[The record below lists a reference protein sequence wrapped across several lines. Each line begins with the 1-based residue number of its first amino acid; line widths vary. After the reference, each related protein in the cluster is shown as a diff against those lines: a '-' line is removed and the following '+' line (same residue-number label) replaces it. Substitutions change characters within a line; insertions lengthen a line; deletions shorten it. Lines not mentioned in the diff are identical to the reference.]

1 VGARRIG
8 LVLTGGGARAAYQV
22 GALRALAEL
31 APRGP
36 TPFPVVAGI
45 SAGAI
50 NAMALACA
58 AHDFAAG
65 IEALRQ
71 TWSELRPDRIFRT
84 GTLSLA
90 ATGGRWL
97 RDLGG
102 GGFLG
107 GNSINYLLDH
117 APLRALLAQV
127 LPLARMRRHVKAGH
141 LRGVAISAT
150 SYQTGTGV
158 TWYEGA
164 PDIQPWT
171 RTTRAGERT
180 RLSVDHVL
188 ASAAIPL
195 FFPPVKVG
203 GSFYGDGCVRM
214 VYPMSPAI
222 HLGAERILTISVRQ
236 NPGEVRLPTNGER
249 LPLSTIAGVL
259 LNAVF
264 LESIDTDLERLE
276 RVNRT
281 LALVPPE
288 RLAGRDVELRD
299 IPVLALR
306 PSADLGQLAV
316 DEYHRFPGMLRYLLR
331 GIGVTADSGVELL
344 SHLAFEPV
352 YIGRAMEL
360 GYRDTL
366 ARRDEVRDFL
376 AG

>member
-1 VGARRIG
+1 
-8 LVLTGGGARAAYQV
+8 VLTGGGARAAYQV

-36 TPFPVVAGI
+36 LPFPVVAGI

-58 AHDFAAG
+58 AHDFRAG
-65 IEALRQ
+65 TEALRQ
-71 TWSELRPDRIFRT
+71 TWAELRPDRIFRT
-84 GTLSLA
+84 GTFKLA

-107 GNSINYLLDH
+107 GNSINYLLDP
-117 APLRALLAQV
+117 APLRKLLCQV
-127 LPLARMRRHVKAGH
+127 LALARLRRHIKAGR
-141 LRGVAISAT
+141 LRGVAVSAT
-150 SYQTGTGV
+150 SYLTGTGV

-164 PDIQPWT
+164 PDIRPWL
-171 RTTRAGERT
+171 RTNRAGERA
-180 RLSVDHVL
+180 RLTVDHVL
-188 ASAAIPL
+188 ASASIPL

-203 GSFYGDGCVRM
+203 DAFYGDGCVRM

-222 HLGAERILTISVRQ
+222 HLGAERIVTISVRQ
-236 NPGEVRLPTNGER
+236 NPGEASAAPAGER

-288 RLAGRDVELRD
+288 RLLGRDVELRHL
-299 IPVLALR
+299 PVLALR

-316 DEYHRFPGMLRYLLR
+316 DEYHRFPAMLRYLLR

-344 SHLAFEPV
+344 SHLAFEPI

-360 GYRDTL
+360 GYRDTM
-366 ARRDEVRDFL
+366 ARRDEVEAFL
-376 AG
+376 YG